1 MQRFVVYCSWEL
13 IQSWSGRAG
22 IRCLSLVGAHYI
34 GPRPAPRSRSRGTGN
49 RSVEAKSRLPT
60 RPGTTGTAGQNNHGY
75 ALAVI
80 WSNDTSCLST
90 AAEKP
95 ALTTVTCWALAALHK
110 AVQCQFSVNWYQLVS
125 DNSVSSWLSLPSDKS
140 HLVIWFFK
148 KNGFS
153 AIGGADLGQEL
164 TTNSLPVRQ
173 KCSWI
178 CLIISFS
185 SRCIN
190 PQALICTVRWNQS
203 NSAQG
208 TVAGCHLS
216 EELKCP
222 VLMSTLS
229 SSGSLRLVASQH
241 AAHIK
246 THKRTGSP
254 TSRHRTELRKAPE
267 AAIFFFVCDHSR
279 ALQVS
284 CLAGKEGSGKSQTQ
298 TALSSAQQQHKQD
311 SSYPVQCIGSL
322 SKQQTN

>member
-190 PQALICTVRWNQS
+190 PQALICTVRQCTLKSIKLCSGNRRWLPPVGGAEVPCAHVHLEQQRQPAPGRVAARSAHQDTQAHRLTDEQAQDRTAKSPRGCNFLFCVWPQQS
-203 NSAQG
+203 TASFLFGGQG
-208 TVAGCHLS
+208 RVRKKPNTNC
-216 EELKCP
+216 
-222 VLMSTLS
+222 
-229 SSGSLRLVASQH
+229 SQQRP
-241 AAHIK
+241 A
-246 THKRTGSP
+246 T
-254 TSRHRTELRKAPE
+254 
-267 AAIFFFVCDHSR
+267 
-279 ALQVS
+279 
-284 CLAGKEGSGKSQTQ
+284 TQ
-298 TALSSAQQQHKQD
+298 AR
-311 SSYPVQCIGSL
+311 
-322 SKQQTN
+322 